1 MGILFVRVNLKR
13 LMFMFGLI
21 LLSKPNNYLKFVELL
36 LIYISVD
43 KSNTLVYVFN
53 DFSGSTLDFHLFTTF
68 QGKVIY
74 KCAAISLLINHC
86 SRIKNSVVH

>member
-13 LMFMFGLI
+13 LMFMFGFI

-43 KSNTLVYVFN
+43 KSNT
-53 DFSGSTLDFHLFTTF
+53 
-68 QGKVIY
+68 
-74 KCAAISLLINHC
+74 
-86 SRIKNSVVH
+86 